1 MDVNQTPQGNEAKK
15 SYTQIK
21 IVGYNLLVLAVY
33 GILSKVAPHGEGWVY
48 YAFLIAIHFLF
59 CICAA
64 IYKRNW
70 MWVLSALLVLV
81 IGFSTCINSLQY

>member
-1 MDVNQTPQGNEAKK
+1 MDVNQTPQEEAPKK
-15 SYTQIK
+15 QYSQIK
-21 IVGYNLLVLAVY
+21 IVGINLLVLAVY
-33 GILSKVAPHGEGWVY
+33 GILSKVAPHGEGWTY

-64 IYKRNW
+64 IYNRNW

-81 IGFSTCINSLQY
+81 IGFSTCVGSL